1 MTAKRVSILYLY
13 PYEMN
18 TYGDWGN
25 VCVLQKRL
33 EWRGYQV
40 EVIKH
45 HPGSRLSRRPDI
57 IFFGGGQ
64 DSGQSLILDDLHKQA
79 PRLREWIEDGVA
91 TLAICGGYQLLGRE
105 FITATGE
112 NLEGVGVFNIT
123 TQAQPGR
130 LIGNV
135 VLTSD
140 RFGSIVGFENHSG
153 RTFLDGDTEPLGVVD
168 KGSGNNGDDKKEGII
183 TDSAIGTYLHGPL
196 LPKNPRVADWLIAH
210 ALGVSHKELVQLPD
224 QFVVRARSV
233 AARR

>member
-1 MTAKRVSILYLY
+1 
-13 PYEMN
+13 MN

-33 EWRGYQV
+33 EWRGCQV
-40 EVIKH
+40 DVIKH

-153 RTFLDGDTEPLGVVD
+153 RTFLDGDTEPFGVVD
-168 KGSGNNGDDKKEGII
+168 KGSGNNGEEKTLSGII
-183 TDSAIGTYLHGPL
+183 IPASGDKNESTKRGKVVAIGEGKIEDGKKIPVSVSVGDVVIYQWGDKMKIGGEEFTLV
-196 LPKNPRVADWLIAH
+196 KDSEIIAK
-210 ALGVSHKELVQLPD
+210 AK
-224 QFVVRARSV
+224 
-233 AARR
+233 